1 MTVRSTVKSVS
12 FMHPFRLVGIGDEQP
27 AGTYDVTTDEERIEG
42 ANARGWRRT
51 ATTMLV
57 SRRGITRSFTI
68 DPVELEASLMR
79 DVGSIVIA
87 TARS

>member
-1 MTVRSTVKSVS
+1 MSIRSTVKSVS
-12 FMHPFRLVGIGDEQP
+12 FMHPFRLVGIDDEQP
-27 AGTYDVTTDEERIEG
+27 AGDYDVTTDEERIEG
-42 ANARGWRRT
+42 VNVQGWRRT

-79 DVGSIVIA
+79 DAGSTVVA
-87 TARS
+87 AGRS